1 MDHFFAAFLLL
12 MTGGKQILAK
22 RQVTFA
28 LLVLSVL
35 SQLCKLVQAK
45 QMFIVGL
52 LMLDNTVLVHGEAVR
67 TSEI

>member
-1 MDHFFAAFLLL
+1 